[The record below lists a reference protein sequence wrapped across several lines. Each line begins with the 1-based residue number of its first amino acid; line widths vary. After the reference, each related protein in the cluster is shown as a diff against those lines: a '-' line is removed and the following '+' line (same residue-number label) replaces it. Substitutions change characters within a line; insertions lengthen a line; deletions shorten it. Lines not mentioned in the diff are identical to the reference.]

1 MFNWGEDTRPLKLKK
16 MKHEKTPLDTF
27 ELEFM
32 PMEMKAYLRNNGFAF
47 SKKACEFAVGLL
59 RKENPATKKEEK
71 IEPWTKD
78 QVEDLLRKYNIVLEN
93 NVGYNHVYAANMLKA
108 DKFKSSIPDEQHL
121 AMGVKDIIDDVD
133 ASPRLLFKQWITHA
147 DDSGIPIPWEDLL

>member
-1 MFNWGEDTRPLKLKK
+1 MFNWGEYPRPLKLKK

-32 PMEMKAYLRNNGFAF
+32 PMEMKAYLRNNGFSF

-78 QVEDLLRKYNIVLEN
+78 QVEDLLKKHNIVLEN

-133 ASPRLLFKQWITHA
+133 ASPRLLFKQWVTHM
-147 DDSGIPIPWEDLL
+147 DDSGIPIDWEEIL

>member
-1 MFNWGEDTRPLKLKK
+1 
-16 MKHEKTPLDTF
+16 MKHERQPLDTF
-27 ELEFM
+27 EMEFM
-32 PMEMKAYLRNNGFAF
+32 PMEMKAYLRNNGFSF

-71 IEPWTKD
+71 IDPWTKD
-78 QVEDLLRKYNIVLEN
+78 QVEDLLKKHNIVLEN

>member
-59 RKENPATKKEEK
+59 RKENPTTKKEEK

-78 QVEDLLRKYNIVLEN
+78 QVEDLLKKHNIVLEN

-121 AMGVKDIIDDVD
+121 AMGVKDVIDDVD
-133 ASPRLLFKQWITHA
+133 ASPRLLFKQWITHM